1 MINLTIDRVPVSVEP
16 GTTVLE
22 AARQH
27 GIRIPTL
34 CYLKDINQIGACRM
48 CLIEAKGY
56 RGLQTACTLPC
67 AEGMEVSTNTKDVRE
82 TRKLILE
89 LLLSDHNI
97 SCPTCVRQGNC
108 ELLRLSQE
116 AGITDLPIKGELHQ
130 SAIDHSSPAIS
141 LDATKCVLCQRCVAV
156 CREVQGVSA
165 IGLVNRG
172 FESRVAPFFQAQLNA
187 AACANCGQCT
197 LVCPTGALTERDD
210 TAAVW
215 EALHDPTKHVIVQ
228 TAPAI
233 RVAVG
238 ETFGLPA
245 GSISTGQM
253 VTGLRRLGFDR
264 VFDTTFTADL
274 TIVEEA
280 SELEERLTHGG
291 TLPLI
296 TSCSPGWV
304 KYAEHFYPTML
315 PHLSTCKSPQ
325 QMFGALAKTY
335 YAEKYGLDP
344 KDIVSVSIMP
354 CTAKKF
360 EAGRPEMNASGYQD
374 VDHVLTTRE
383 FGRMLRQAGVNLKK
397 LPDSEFDSP
406 LGLST
411 GAGVIFGT
419 TGGVMEAALRT
430 AAEWLTGNQLN
441 GRVKFTEVRG
451 EVRGIKEAT
460 VVVGGNV
467 LRVAVANGLAAAA
480 RMLEKIQAGEVQYH
494 FVEIMGCPGGCIG
507 GGGQPIPPDG
517 PEELDEV
524 RQARIQSLYTID
536 EMSTIRRSHE
546 NPAVQALYREFLGEP
561 LGEKSHHLLH
571 THYQVR
577 HPAGVRTGR

>member
-34 CYLKDINQIGACRM
+34 CYLKEINQIGACRM
-48 CLIEAKGY
+48 CLVQVKGF
-56 RGLQTACTLPC
+56 RGLQTACTMPC
-67 AEGMEVSTNTKDVRE
+67 AEGMEISTNTKDVRD

-97 SCPTCVRQGNC
+97 SCPSCVRQGNC

-116 AGITDLPIKGELHQ
+116 AGITDLPIKGELHECHLD
-130 SAIDHSSPAIS
+130 ASSPSIQ
-141 LDATKCVLCQRCVAV
+141 LDSSKCVLCQRCVAV
-156 CREVQGVSA
+156 CRDVQGVSA

-172 FESRVAPFFQAQLNA
+172 FESRVAPFFQAQLNT
-187 AACANCGQCT
+187 AACTNCGQCT

-210 TAAVW
+210 TARVW
-215 EALHDPTKHVIVQ
+215 DAIHDPTKHVIVQ

-233 RVAVG
+233 RVAIG
-238 ETFGLPA
+238 EMFGMAPGA
-245 GSISTGQM
+245 VTTGQM
-253 VTGLRRLGFDR
+253 VTGLRRLGFDK

-280 SELEERLTHGG
+280 SELVERLTHGG
-291 TLPLI
+291 PLPLI

-304 KYAEHFYPTML
+304 KYAEHFYPGL
-315 PHLSTCKSPQ
+315 LDNLSTCKSPQ

-335 YAEKYGLDP
+335 YAEKFGIDP

-360 EAGRPEMNASGYQD
+360 EAERPEMNGSGYRD
-374 VDHVLTTRE
+374 VDFVLTTRE
-383 FGRMLRQAGVNLKK
+383 FGRMLRQAGVNLAK
-397 LPDSEFDSP
+397 LPETEFDSP

-411 GAGVIFGT
+411 GAGVVFGT

-430 AAEWLTGNQLN
+430 VAEWLTGNQLN
-441 GRVKFTEVRG
+441 ARIKFTEVRG

-467 LRVAVANGLAAAA
+467 FRVAVANGLAAAA
-480 RMLEKIQAGEVQYH
+480 KLLEKIQAGEAEYH

-507 GGGQPIPPDG
+507 GGGQPIPAEG
-517 PEELDEV
+517 PEDLDEV
-524 RQARIQSLYTID
+524 RAARIKSLYTID
-536 EMSTIRRSHE
+536 E
-546 NPAVQALYREFLGEP
+546 
-561 LGEKSHHLLH
+561 
-571 THYQVR
+571 
-577 HPAGVRTGR
+577 

>member
-82 TRKLILE
+82 TRKMILE

-116 AGITDLPIKGELHQ
+116 AGITDLPIRGELHE
-130 SAIDHSSPAIS
+130 STIDHSSPAIS
-141 LDATKCVLCQRCVAV
+141 LDPTKCVLCQRCVAV

-172 FESRVAPFFQAQLNA
+172 FESRVAPFFEAQLNA

-233 RVAVG
+233 RVAIG

-245 GSISTGQM
+245 GAISTGQM

-280 SELEERLTHGG
+280 SELVERLTHGG
-291 TLPLI
+291 PLPLI

-304 KYAEHFYPTML
+304 KYAEHFYPQML

-335 YAEKYGLDP
+335 YAEKFGIDP
-344 KDIVSVSIMP
+344 TDIVSVSIMP

-360 EAGRPEMNASGYQD
+360 EAGRLEMNASGYQD

-397 LPDSEFDSP
+397 LPESDFDSP
-406 LGLST
+406 LGIST

-441 GRVKFTEVRG
+441 GRIPFKEVRG
-451 EVRGIKEAT
+451 EVRGIREAT
-460 VVVGGNV
+460 VVIGGNV
-467 LRVAVANGLAAAA
+467 LRVAVANGLAAAS
-480 RMLEKIQAGEVQYH
+480 RLLEKIQAGEAEYH

-517 PEELDEV
+517 PEELDEY
-524 RQARIQSLYTID
+524 RQARIKSLYTID
-536 EMSTIRRSHE
+536 ELSTIRRSHE
-546 NPAVQALYREFLGEP
+546 NPAVQVLYREFLGEP

-577 HPAGVRTGR
+577 HPAGVRTRR